1 MLKHFL
7 LRIEERKIFILIKIM
22 LYSTLEE
29 AYNVP
34 SIKSKKKVKE
44 GFKNKCSGESDYYTN
59 NYKINLC
66 NNDEKK
72 NEANEVPEVQEK
84 FNNYK
89 ASNQCETLQ
98 APAYR
103 YPLINDDDKEKVNK
117 VLEKR
122 GGDDINFENNMGDI
136 KSYVEDDLDMYFEY
150 ENKIDEKKIVTN
162 EIEEK
167 QVNKEI
173 NNKELIVIPKKNKKK
188 NLSEK
193 VISEKWMDKLMELL
207 LLLLLGIF
215 IILLLEILVSL
226 K

>member
-1 MLKHFL
+1 
-7 LRIEERKIFILIKIM
+7 M

-29 AYNVP
+29 AYNIP
-34 SIKSKKKVKE
+34 SVKPKKKVKE
-44 GFKNKCSGESDYYTN
+44 GFKNKCSGENDYYTS

-72 NEANEVPEVQEK
+72 VNANEVLANEFPGNEVPGNEVPGVKEQ

-122 GGDDINFENNMGDI
+122 GGDDINFDDNMGDI

-150 ENKIDEKKIVTN
+150 EDKINENKVTN
-162 EIEEK
+162 EVEEK
-167 QVNKEI
+167 AENKV
-173 NNKELIVIPKKNKKK
+173 KEMKEEDGRLIIRPKKNKKK
-188 NLSEK
+188 NIE
-193 VISEKWMDKLMELL
+193 ISEKWMDKLMELL

-215 IILLLEILVSL
+215 IILLLEILISV

>member
-1 MLKHFL
+1 MFKHFL
-7 LRIEERKIFILIKIM
+7 LRIEERKIYIVIKIM

-29 AYNVP
+29 AYNIP
-34 SIKSKKKVKE
+34 SVKPRKKLKE
-44 GFKNKCSGESDYYTN
+44 SFKNKCSGESDYYTS

-72 NEANEVPEVQEK
+72 IEEVKEE

-98 APAYR
+98 APAYK
-103 YPLINDDDKEKVNK
+103 YPLINEDDKEKVNK

-122 GGDDINFENNMGDI
+122 GGDDINFDNNMGDI

-150 ENKIDEKKIVTN
+150 DNKLEDKTKEQVKVKELVKK
-162 EIEEK
+162 EEK
-167 QVNKEI
+167 EEKEI
-173 NNKELIVIPKKNKKK
+173 NNKQLILKPKKNKNIVKE
-188 NLSEK
+188 L
-193 VISEKWMDKLMELL
+193 SEKWMDKLMELL

-215 IILLLEILVSL
+215 IILLLEILISL

>member
-1 MLKHFL
+1 
-7 LRIEERKIFILIKIM
+7 M
-22 LYSTLEE
+22 LYSSLEE
-29 AYNVP
+29 AYNIP
-34 SIKSKKKVKE
+34 SVKPKKKVKE
-44 GFKNKCSGESDYYTN
+44 SFKNKCSGENDYYTS

-72 NEANEVPEVQEK
+72 INTNEVSGNEVSGNEIPGNEVRGVKEQ

-122 GGDDINFENNMGDI
+122 GGDDINFDDNMGDI

-150 ENKIDEKKIVTN
+150 EDKINENKVTN
-162 EIEEK
+162 EVQEKAENKVQEMKEEDGR
-167 QVNKEI
+167 
-173 NNKELIVIPKKNKKK
+173 LIIRPKKNKKK
-188 NLSEK
+188 NIE
-193 VISEKWMDKLMELL
+193 ISEKWMDKLMELL

-215 IILLLEILVSL
+215 IILLLEILINL

>member
-1 MLKHFL
+1 
-7 LRIEERKIFILIKIM
+7 M

-29 AYNVP
+29 AYNIP
-34 SIKSKKKVKE
+34 SVKPKKKLKDSC
-44 GFKNKCSGESDYYTN
+44 KNKCSGESDYYTS

-66 NNDEKK
+66 NNNEKK
-72 NEANEVPEVQEK
+72 VETNEVSGNEVPGVKEE

-122 GGDDINFENNMGDI
+122 GGDDINFDNNMDDI

-150 ENKIDEKKIVTN
+150 EIDEKKENKITN
-162 EIEEK
+162 EVQEKVANKVQEMKEEDGR
-167 QVNKEI
+167 
-173 NNKELIVIPKKNKKK
+173 LIIRPKKNKKK
-188 NLSEK
+188 NIE
-193 VISEKWMDKLMELL
+193 ITEKWMDKLMELL

-215 IILLLEILVSL
+215 IILLLEILINV